1 MLVEWLIFLSTLTFM
16 LEASVKTIDR
26 FRELVRHI
34 IEKQVSE
41 GDIQKLEL
49 LALSLL
55 TTIVF
60 GLNLLDIAAIS
71 VIPTLST
78 GTFGA
83 ILTGLL
89 IGRGANVFHGIVE
102 KIQEVLKLGKTDAQ

>member
-1 MLVEWLIFLSTLTFM
+1 MFIEWLIFLSVLAIM

-34 IEKQVSE
+34 IEKKVEES
-41 GDIQKLEL
+41 DIQKLEL

-60 GLNLLDIAAIS
+60 GLNILDVAALT
-71 VIPTLST
+71 VIPTLAT
-78 GTFGA
+78 GAFGF

-89 IGRGANVFHGIVE
+89 IGRGANVFHGIIE
-102 KIQEVLKLGKTDAQ
+102 KILEIIKLRNTDA

>member
-1 MLVEWLIFLSTLTFM
+1 MFIEWLIFLSVLAIM

-34 IEKQVSE
+34 IEKKVEES
-41 GDIQKLEL
+41 DIQKLEL

-60 GLNLLDIAAIS
+60 GLNILDVAALT
-71 VIPTLST
+71 VIPTLAT
-78 GTFGA
+78 GAFGC

-102 KIQEVLKLGKTDAQ
+102 KILEIIKLRNTDA

>member
-1 MLVEWLIFLSTLTFM
+1 MFIEWLVFLSVLAVM

-26 FRELVRHI
+26 FRELVRHM
-34 IEKQVSE
+34 IEKKVDE

-60 GLNLLDIAAIS
+60 GLNILDVAALT
-71 VIPTLST
+71 VIPTLAT
-78 GTFGA
+78 GAFGC

-102 KIQEVLKLGKTDAQ
+102 KILEIIKLRNADA

>member
-1 MLVEWLIFLSTLTFM
+1 MLIEWLIFLSVLSLM

-26 FRELVRHI
+26 FRELARHI
-34 IEKQVSE
+34 ISKDVEDS
-41 GDIQKLEL
+41 DIQKLEL

-60 GLNLLDIAAIS
+60 QLNFLDIAAIA
-71 VIPTLST
+71 VLPTLAT
-78 GTFGA
+78 GPFGC

-89 IGRGANVFHGIVE
+89 IGRGANVFHGIAE
-102 KIQEVLKLGKTDAQ
+102 KVLEFTKLGKNDA

>member
-1 MLVEWLIFLSTLTFM
+1 MLVEWLIFLSTLALM

-34 IEKQVSE
+34 IEKKVDE

-60 GLNLLDIAAIS
+60 GLNLIDVASIV
-71 VIPTLST
+71 VIPTLAT
-78 GTFGA
+78 GAFGC

-102 KIQEVLKLGKTDAQ
+102 KIQEIMKLGKTNV

>member
-1 MLVEWLIFLSTLTFM
+1 MFIEWLVFLSVLAVM

-26 FRELVRHI
+26 FRELVRHM
-34 IEKQVSE
+34 IEKKVDE

-60 GLNLLDIAAIS
+60 GLNILDVAALT
-71 VIPTLST
+71 VIPTLAT
-78 GTFGA
+78 GAFGC

-89 IGRGANVFHGIVE
+89 IGRGANVFHGILE
-102 KIQEVLKLGKTDAQ
+102 KIQEIIKLRNADA

>member
-1 MLVEWLIFLSTLTFM
+1 MFVEWLIFLSVLALM

-26 FRELVRHI
+26 FRELVRHM
-34 IEKQVSE
+34 IERKVDE

-49 LALSLL
+49 LTLSLL

-60 GLNLLDIAAIS
+60 GLNLLDIAALA
-71 VIPTLST
+71 VIPTLAT
-78 GTFGA
+78 GVFGCV
-83 ILTGLL
+83 LTGLL

-102 KIQEVLKLGKTDAQ
+102 RLLEILKLGKTDA

>member
-1 MLVEWLIFLSTLTFM
+1 MFIEWLVFLSVLAVM

-26 FRELVRHI
+26 FRELVRHM
-34 IEKQVSE
+34 IEKKVDE

-60 GLNLLDIAAIS
+60 GLNILDVAALA
-71 VIPTLST
+71 VIPTLAT
-78 GTFGA
+78 GAFGC

-89 IGRGANVFHGIVE
+89 IGRGANVFHGILE
-102 KIQEVLKLGKTDAQ
+102 KIQEIIKLRNADA

>member
-1 MLVEWLIFLSTLTFM
+1 MFIEWLVFLSVLAIM

-26 FRELVRHI
+26 FRELVRHM
-34 IEKQVSE
+34 IEKKVDE

-60 GLNLLDIAAIS
+60 GLNILDVAALA
-71 VIPTLST
+71 VIPTLAT
-78 GTFGA
+78 GAFGC

-89 IGRGANVFHGIVE
+89 IGRGANVFHGILE
-102 KIQEVLKLGKTDAQ
+102 KIQEIIKLRNTDA

>member
-1 MLVEWLIFLSTLTFM
+1 MFIEWLIFLSVLAIM

-34 IEKQVSE
+34 IEKKVEES
-41 GDIQKLEL
+41 DIQKLEL

-60 GLNLLDIAAIS
+60 GLNEDILAVIS
-71 VIPTLST
+71 C
-78 GTFGA
+78 
-83 ILTGLL
+83 
-89 IGRGANVFHGIVE
+89 
-102 KIQEVLKLGKTDAQ
+102 KTDSIVNYFSKLW

>member
-1 MLVEWLIFLSTLTFM
+1 MFIEWLVFLSVLAVM

-26 FRELVRHI
+26 FRELVRHM
-34 IEKQVSE
+34 IEKKVDE

-60 GLNLLDIAAIS
+60 GLNILDVAALT
-71 VIPTLST
+71 VIPTLAT
-78 GTFGA
+78 GAFGC

-102 KIQEVLKLGKTDAQ
+102 KILEIIKLRNTDA

>member
-1 MLVEWLIFLSTLTFM
+1 MFIEWLIFLSVLAIM

-34 IEKQVSE
+34 IEKKVEES
-41 GDIQKLEL
+41 DIQKLEL

-60 GLNLLDIAAIS
+60 GLNILDVAALT
-71 VIPTLST
+71 VIPTLAT
-78 GTFGA
+78 GAFGC

-102 KIQEVLKLGKTDAQ
+102 KILEIIKLRNADA